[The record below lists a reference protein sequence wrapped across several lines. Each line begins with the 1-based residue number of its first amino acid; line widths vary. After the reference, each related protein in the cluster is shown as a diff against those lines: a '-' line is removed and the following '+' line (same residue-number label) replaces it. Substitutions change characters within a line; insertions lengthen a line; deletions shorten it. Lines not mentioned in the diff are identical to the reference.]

1 VLHVVGSDP
10 DSSLCLEADLL
21 ALCEQP
27 LDRNVLA
34 SGKDCHVCGNP
45 YLDGVLLLDF
55 YPAHRRAA
63 VEIATPQVFRG
74 FLSSRALVSGS
85 AIVGEGTI
93 VLANALVSTGVSIG
107 AFCKIGI
114 GAQIHHNAILEDFVT
129 VAPGAVVLGGA
140 VLRTG
145 AILGA
150 GSVLRQEKT
159 VGPNTYIGLASAV
172 VKDIP
177 GGVIA
182 YGNPARPV
190 RDFVIEQ

>member
-1 VLHVVGSDP
+1 MLHTVGSDP
-10 DSSLCLEADLL
+10 DASLCLEVDLL
-21 ALCEQP
+21 TLCEQP
-27 LDRNVLA
+27 LKESVLA
-34 SGKDCHVCGNP
+34 SGKDCCICGSA
-45 YLDGVLLLDF
+45 YRDGVLLLDF
-55 YPAHRRAA
+55 YPARRKAV
-63 VEIATPQVFRG
+63 VEIAPPQVFRG
-74 FLSSRALVSGS
+74 FLSSHALVSRS

-93 VLANALVSTGVSIG
+93 VLANALVSTGASIG
-107 AFCKIGI
+107 AFCKIGL

-140 VLRTG
+140 VIRTG

-150 GSVLRQEKT
+150 GSLVRQERT
-159 VGPNTYIGLASAV
+159 VGPNTFIGLASAV

-190 RDFVIEQ
+190 RNFIIEQ

>member
-1 VLHVVGSDP
+1 M
-10 DSSLCLEADLL
+10 DLL
-21 ALCEQP
+21 TLCEQP
-27 LDRNVLA
+27 YEANVIA
-34 SGKDCHVCGNP
+34 SGKDCNVCGSP
-45 YLDGVLLLDF
+45 YRDGVLLLDF

-63 VEIATPQVFRG
+63 VEITPPQVFRS
-74 FLSSRALVSGS
+74 FLSSHALVSGS

-93 VLANALVSTGVSIG
+93 VLANALVGTGASIG
-107 AFCKIGI
+107 AFCKVGI

-140 VLRTG
+140 LLRTG

-159 VGPNTYIGLASAV
+159 IGPNTYIGLASAV
-172 VKDIP
+172 VEDIP

-182 YGNPARPV
+182 YGNPARPT
-190 RDFVIEQ
+190 RNFVIEL

>member
-1 VLHVVGSDP
+1 MLHAVGSDP
-10 DSSLCLEADLL
+10 DSFLCLEVDLL

-27 LDRNVLA
+27 LESNVLA
-34 SGKDCHVCGNP
+34 SGKNCHVCGSS

-55 YPAHRRAA
+55 YPARRRAA
-63 VEIATPQVFRG
+63 VEIAPPQVFRG
-74 FLSSRALVSGS
+74 FLSSHALVSGS

-114 GAQIHHNAILEDFVT
+114 GAQIHHKAILEDFVT

-150 GSVLRQEKT
+150 GSVLRQERT
-159 VGPNTYIGLASAV
+159 VGPNTYIGLGSAV

-190 RDFVIEQ
+190 RDFVMEQ